1 MVEAV
6 VESFRLSQKINAR
19 ALYLPPSASGHLR
32 SNQKKRP
39 TWCQRKRR
47 NAVYGYST
55 RTRYAMNVF
64 GRFTT
69 KSESDGDLLP
79 ATMQYNFTE
88 VNTFVETATDK
99 EIETIQVDPIVH
111 KVEPD
116 AERYIMRATEE
127 SVKGITCSKMNRLAL
142 GSQRPRLISL
152 GTKE

>member
-1 MVEAV
+1 
-6 VESFRLSQKINAR
+6 
-19 ALYLPPSASGHLR
+19 
-32 SNQKKRP
+32 
-39 TWCQRKRR
+39 
-47 NAVYGYST
+47 
-55 RTRYAMNVF
+55 MNVF